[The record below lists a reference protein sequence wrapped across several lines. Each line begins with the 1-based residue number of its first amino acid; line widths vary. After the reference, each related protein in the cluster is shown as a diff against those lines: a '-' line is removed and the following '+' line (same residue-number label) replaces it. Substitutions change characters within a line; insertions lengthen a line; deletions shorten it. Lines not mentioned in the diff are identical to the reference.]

1 MLTLIE
7 VSAGK
12 TVVSISY
19 IMYSTVFVANA
30 SEYGHAQIGAAL
42 EPILLHLRWALVH
55 NPNNLIGG
63 DDR

>member
-1 MLTLIE
+1 
-7 VSAGK
+7 
-12 TVVSISY
+12 
-19 IMYSTVFVANA
+19 MYSTVFVANA

-42 EPILLHLRWALVH
+42 EPILLHLRWELVH